1 MTTTT
6 TKPTSRAQAICM
18 AAVSMSHRAPR
29 DDDGEALTRPR
40 HSPLTTL
47 TTSADGCAASW

>member
-18 AAVSMSHRAPR
+18 AAVSMSHRATMTVKP
-29 DDDGEALTRPR
+29 
-40 HSPLTTL
+40 
-47 TTSADGCAASW
+47 